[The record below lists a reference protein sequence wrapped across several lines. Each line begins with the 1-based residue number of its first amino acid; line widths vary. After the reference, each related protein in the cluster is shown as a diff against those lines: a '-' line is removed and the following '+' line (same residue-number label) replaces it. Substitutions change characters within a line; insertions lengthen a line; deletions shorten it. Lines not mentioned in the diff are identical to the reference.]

1 MAHQST
7 VTNADAG
14 TFLAPVL
21 KGVKTKIGKTGGVLV
36 SIDGENTALFLWSTV
51 RDNYGV
57 RVVKQSKYLE
67 CLKYTMI

>member
-1 MAHQST
+1 
-7 VTNADAG
+7 
-14 TFLAPVL
+14 
-21 KGVKTKIGKTGGVLV
+21 V